1 MDKFITVVSSSE
13 FWVAMLFAFAVS
25 FVLAVIIQ
33 DTVNRFID
41 LSVPE
46 YVFTDEEPYF
56 GCLVYDTE
64 NSIEGIYC
72 GTHLKNDTLCGVVV
86 TVVEDNTI
94 HCYYP
99 DLKNLKTIEQQE

>member
-1 MDKFITVVSSSE
+1 MDKFITVIGTSE
-13 FWVAMLFAFAVS
+13 FWIAMLFAFAVS
-25 FVLAVIIQ
+25 FTLAVIVQ
-33 DTVNRFID
+33 DVVDRFVD

-72 GTHLKNDTLCGVVV
+72 GTDDNLCGVVV
-86 TVVEDNTI
+86 TVEDNTI

-99 DLKNLKTIEQQE
+99 DLKNLKTIIEQQE